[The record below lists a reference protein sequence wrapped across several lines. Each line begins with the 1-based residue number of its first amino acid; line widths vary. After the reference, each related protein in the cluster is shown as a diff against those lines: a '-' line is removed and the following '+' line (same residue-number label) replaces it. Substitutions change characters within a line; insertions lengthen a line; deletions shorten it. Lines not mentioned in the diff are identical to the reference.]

1 MACFIFNGM
10 FSMLSKCFVLYMIG
24 CNKAIMLQVC
34 VPGIVFSCGEA
45 MSILGRKSSF
55 YFSKLIFQK
64 TLGCKICGCIKSK
77 FVIVVAS

>member
-10 FSMLSKCFVLYMIG
+10 FSMLSKFFVLYMIG

-45 MSILGRKSSF
+45 MSILGRK
-55 YFSKLIFQK
+55 
-64 TLGCKICGCIKSK
+64 
-77 FVIVVAS
+77 